1 VIKLIDL
8 LEKKMTPGEK
18 KEKEKIVKGM
28 KKAKGEF
35 KKLYGKDA
43 ESVMYATATKRAID
57 EELDAV
63 GKEDDDI
70 NNDGKVDKTDK
81 YLANRRKAIA
91 ANIKKEVATPLAV
104 LYDLVEELVAQGIS
118 KEEIL
123 RIVNFATAKSDK
135 INEGGDHEVSM
146 AQQSLKSI
154 VKSAVDLHKKLGNI
168 ERNIPGWIQDHITNA
183 ENYIDQAAEG
193 FHELKGEMNEAPVD
207 KKEILRN
214 VVAMIKKAPQED
226 QDNITN
232 IAKIMFNYPW
242 YWEFSDARNTE
253 ASGRAK
259 DAMIEKFY
267 NKLENEE
274 SETIAIAVYN
284 AYAPENRKVTRL

>member
-91 ANIKKEVATPLAV
+91 ANIKEEVSTPLAA
-104 LYDLVEELVAQGIS
+104 LYDLVEELIAQGIS
-118 KEEIL
+118 KDEIL

-135 INEGGDHEVSM
+135 LNEGGDHEVSM

-267 NKLENEE
+267 NKLKNEE
-274 SETIAIAVYN
+274 SEAIAIAVYN

>member
-8 LEKKMTPGEK
+8 LEKKITPGEK

-91 ANIKKEVATPLAV
+91 ANIKKEVATPLAA

>member
-91 ANIKKEVATPLAV
+91 ANIKKEVATPLAA